1 MRSLSLG
8 GSAAAALLV
17 SLAAAAPPFKPHG
30 PHEQPQYIVNEKR
43 AGAVKEAFQV
53 SWDGYYKHAFR
64 HDSLR
69 PVTNGWE
76 DDRSVLFPRNLPHG
90 DGP

>member
-8 GSAAAALLV
+8 SATAALLIG
-17 SLAAAAPPFKPHG
+17 LTAAAPPFKPHG
-30 PHEQPQYIVNEKR
+30 PNEPQYIVNQKR
-43 AGAVKEAFQV
+43 AAAVKEAFQV
-53 SWDGYYKHAFR
+53 SWDGYYEHAFG

-76 DDRSVLFPRNLPHG
+76 DDR
-90 DGP
+90 